1 MVKNTKGG
9 SGHKGQARKFVAPK
23 SSYKTRMA
31 TEEGEMYAYVT
42 NKSGGENCLVICQ
55 DDILRRCVIRGK
67 FRSSRGKR
75 DNFITK
81 GSWVLV
87 GIRDWASIEKPICDL
102 LEVYNESDKLRLK
115 TIPNINWMKF
125 MSHDLEC
132 SSKVSSSAAAAET
145 ELGDTFEFSN
155 STAEEEEYQ
164 KMVDSCKSTMTLQPI
179 HDTDDVEEDIN
190 IDDI

>member
-23 SSYKTRMA
+23 SSYKTRLA
-31 TEEGEMYAYVT
+31 TEEGELYAYVT

-55 DDILRRCVIRGK
+55 DEILRRCVIRGK

-81 GSWVLV
+81 GSWILV
-87 GIRDWASIEKPICDL
+87 GIRDWASTEKPVCDL
-102 LEVYNESDKLRLK
+102 LEVYNESDKVKLK
-115 TIPNINWMKF
+115 MIPNINWSKF
-125 MSHDLEC
+125 ISHDLEC
-132 SSKVSSSAAAAET
+132 STKVSSAVAADME
-145 ELGDTFEFSN
+145 ETFEFSN
-155 STAEEEEYQ
+155 SVAEEEEYQ
-164 KMVDSCKSTMTLQPI
+164 QMVDTCKSRIQFQSV
-179 HDTDDVEEDIN
+179 HDDSDEVEEDIH